1 MSSAMVKQL
10 RAVTCNDAHERHDLA
25 GFTQVQAAELVHS
38 AFGPTSLPYPLPLRF
53 TFIVGGGRLVRAK
66 YNDDLL
72 KWLTAALR
80 EAGFEDDRGAS
91 IGSSL
96 SYKRQEDTDQNLVYL
111 HVFPAFKVAAALAAE
126 KDSGGGSEAVIAPPT
141 PSARVISCTF
151 AEFSKLVNSRVLTY
165 NEKRRCASVL
175 TSALLKLDDFESR
188 LASRVTLTPSELDEY
203 GELSRET
210 LVEKAAWLQSEIK
223 AQVVSRRLSAR
234 EFTTILGEMETKM
247 TALKDEKRPAAV
259 KSLEELTAKHAALKI
274 SSNAPVLPPLRNE
287 ADIRKVRT
295 ALGAL
300 DRLEAKAAGRLLTMN
315 EAKELGTRAG
325 LIEHHNSL
333 IDDARGFFEETS
345 DFELRLAAALA
356 AGAPASKK
364 R

>member
-1 MSSAMVKQL
+1 MLKQL

-38 AFGPTSLPYPLPLRF
+38 AFGKTSPPFPLPLRF

-111 HVFPAFKVAAALAAE
+111 HVFPAFKVAAATE
-126 KDSGGGSEAVIAPPT
+126 TESGGGNAASLAAVAPPT

-175 TSALLKLDDFESR
+175 TGALLKLDDFESR

-234 EFTTILGEMETKM
+234 EFTMILGEMETKM
-247 TALKDEKRPAAV
+247 NALKEDQRPTAI
-259 KSLEELTAKHAALKI
+259 KSLEELTAKHAALKSA
-274 SSNAPVLPPLRNE
+274 SSSPVLPPLRNE

-295 ALGAL
+295 SLGAL
-300 DRLEAKAAGRLLTMN
+300 DRLEAKASGRLLTMN
-315 EAKELGTRAG
+315 EAKELGTRAA

-333 IDDARGFFEETS
+333 IDDARGFFEETA
-345 DFELRLAAALA
+345 DFELRLASALA
-356 AGAPASKK
+356 AGAPGGKK